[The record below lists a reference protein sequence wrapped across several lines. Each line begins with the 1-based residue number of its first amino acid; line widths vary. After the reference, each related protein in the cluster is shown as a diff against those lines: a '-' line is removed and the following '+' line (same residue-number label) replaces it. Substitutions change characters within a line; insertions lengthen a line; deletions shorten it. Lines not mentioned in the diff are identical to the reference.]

1 MVQIARGAVNVEVLR
16 GIVSWRLVERN
27 AMTIPCVAPHGI
39 ALFAAFLLLAR
50 AIRSSPLSLHLPRS
64 RDWTVMPGHTAVA
77 TNFKEFAMLRRLFT
91 LLVLT
96 GVVAALP
103 AGAMQFTNPQA
114 EYSADRVMQT
124 ESATFEQ
131 HVYYTPTKERTEMQA
146 SGKNSEQMPI
156 QILRKDTKVMWQL
169 MPSQKMYMEY
179 SLDRPA
185 PNTMKKD
192 PADMTKWDFDETV
205 VGEEVM
211 EGVNVTKYKTIA
223 TSADGKKFGG
233 FSWRTK
239 EGIQVKLD
247 LLYKE
252 GEEKHRMTTELRNL
266 KIGPQDP
273 QLFEVPPGYT
283 KLDMAGMMGGMR
295 AGKGMSSTERRD
307 RVPVNPSD
315 TENPSNAASDPDDK
329 SDVDK
334 AKDMMKKLF
343 GR

>member
-1 MVQIARGAVNVEVLR
+1 
-16 GIVSWRLVERN
+16 
-27 AMTIPCVAPHGI
+27 
-39 ALFAAFLLLAR
+39 
-50 AIRSSPLSLHLPRS
+50 
-64 RDWTVMPGHTAVA
+64 
-77 TNFKEFAMLRRLFT
+77 MLRIFIIAFA
-91 LLVLT
+91 LT
-96 GVVAALP
+96 GLGLTGALP
-103 AGAMQFTNPQA
+103 AEAMQLTNPQA

-124 ESATFEQ
+124 ENATFEQ

-146 SGKNSEQMPI
+146 SGKNAEQMPV
-156 QILRKDTKVMWQL
+156 QILRKDSKVMWQL

-179 SLDRPA
+179 SLDRAA
-185 PNTMKKD
+185 PKTARKD
-192 PADMTKWDFDETV
+192 PADMSKWDFDETV

-223 TSADGKKFGG
+223 TSTDGKKFGG

-247 LLYKE
+247 VLYKE

-273 QLFEVPPGYT
+273 QLFEIPPGYT
-283 KLDMAGMMGGMR
+283 KLDMSGMMGGVMG
-295 AGKGMSSTERRD
+295 GKGAGVPMERRD
-307 RVPVNPSD
+307 RGSANPSNP
-315 TENPSNAASDPDDK
+315 ENPSNEAPTPDDK

>member
-1 MVQIARGAVNVEVLR
+1 MLQ
-16 GIVSWRLVERN
+16 RLI
-27 AMTIPCVAPHGI
+27 T
-39 ALFAAFLLLAR
+39 ALAL
-50 AIRSSPLSLHLPRS
+50 I
-64 RDWTVMPGHTAVA
+64 G
-77 TNFKEFAMLRRLFT
+77 
-91 LLVLT
+91 LV
-96 GVVAALP
+96 GVLP
-103 AGAMQFTNPQA
+103 AGAMQLTNPQA

-124 ESATFEQ
+124 ESATIEQ
-131 HVYYTPTKERTEMQA
+131 HVYYTPTKERTEMQS
-146 SGKNSEQMPI
+146 SGKNSEQQMPI

-185 PNTMKKD
+185 PKTARKD
-192 PADMTKWDFDETV
+192 PGDMAKWDFEESV

-252 GEEKHRMTTELRNL
+252 GEEKHRMTTELHNL

-273 QLFEVPPGYT
+273 QLFEIPPGYT
-283 KLDMAGMMGGMR
+283 KLDMAGMMGGVMG
-295 AGKGMSSTERRD
+295 GKGMGAPTERRD
-307 RVPVNPSD
+307 RGSMNPSTQENPSD
-315 TENPSNAASDPDDK
+315 TAPAPDDK

>member
-1 MVQIARGAVNVEVLR
+1 
-16 GIVSWRLVERN
+16 
-27 AMTIPCVAPHGI
+27 
-39 ALFAAFLLLAR
+39 
-50 AIRSSPLSLHLPRS
+50 
-64 RDWTVMPGHTAVA
+64 
-77 TNFKEFAMLRRLFT
+77 MLRRLIT
-91 LLVLT
+91 ALALT
-96 GVVAALP
+96 GVVGVLP
-103 AGAMQFTNPQA
+103 AGAMQLTNPQA

-146 SGKNSEQMPI
+146 SGKNAEQMPI

-185 PNTMKKD
+185 PKTARKD
-192 PADMTKWDFDETV
+192 PADMAKWDFEETV
-205 VGEEVM
+205 VGEEVL

-223 TSADGKKFGG
+223 TSTDGKKFGG

-273 QLFEVPPGYT
+273 QLFEIPPGYT
-283 KLDMAGMMGGMR
+283 KLDMAGMMGGVMG
-295 AGKGMSSTERRD
+295 GKGMGAPTERRE
-307 RVPVNPSD
+307 RESANPSRPED
-315 TENPSNAASDPDDK
+315 PSSEAPVPDDK

>member
-1 MVQIARGAVNVEVLR
+1 VI
-16 GIVSWRLVERN
+16 
-27 AMTIPCVAPHGI
+27 
-39 ALFAAFLLLAR
+39 
-50 AIRSSPLSLHLPRS
+50 
-64 RDWTVMPGHTAVA
+64 
-77 TNFKEFAMLRRLFT
+77 
-91 LLVLT
+91 
-96 GVVAALP
+96 
-103 AGAMQFTNPQA
+103 
-114 EYSADRVMQT
+114 
-124 ESATFEQ
+124 
-131 HVYYTPTKERTEMQA
+131 
-146 SGKNSEQMPI
+146 
-156 QILRKDTKVMWQL
+156 
-169 MPSQKMYMEY
+169 
-179 SLDRPA
+179 
-185 PNTMKKD
+185 
-192 PADMTKWDFDETV
+192 
-205 VGEEVM
+205 

-307 RVPVNPSD
+307 RVPANPSD
-315 TENPSNAASDPDDK
+315 TENPSDPDDK

>member
-1 MVQIARGAVNVEVLR
+1 
-16 GIVSWRLVERN
+16 
-27 AMTIPCVAPHGI
+27 
-39 ALFAAFLLLAR
+39 
-50 AIRSSPLSLHLPRS
+50 
-64 RDWTVMPGHTAVA
+64 
-77 TNFKEFAMLRRLFT
+77 MLRRLIT
-91 LLVLT
+91 ALALT
-96 GVVAALP
+96 GVVGVLP
-103 AGAMQFTNPQA
+103 AGAMQLTNPQA

-124 ESATFEQ
+124 ESVTFEQ
-131 HVYYTPTKERTEMQA
+131 HVYYTPTKERTEMQT

-156 QILRKDTKVMWQL
+156 EILRKDTKVRWQL

-185 PNTMKKD
+185 PKAVKKD
-192 PADMTKWDFDETV
+192 PGDMTKWDFEETV

-223 TSADGKKFGG
+223 TSTDGKKFGG

-252 GEEKHRMTTELRNL
+252 GEEKRRMTTELRNL

-273 QLFEVPPGYT
+273 QLFEIPPGYT
-283 KLDMAGMMGGMR
+283 KLDMAGMMGGMMG
-295 AGKGMSSTERRD
+295 GKGMGAPMERRD
-307 RVPVNPSD
+307 RGSVNPSSPED
-315 TENPSNAASDPDDK
+315 SANAAPAPDDK